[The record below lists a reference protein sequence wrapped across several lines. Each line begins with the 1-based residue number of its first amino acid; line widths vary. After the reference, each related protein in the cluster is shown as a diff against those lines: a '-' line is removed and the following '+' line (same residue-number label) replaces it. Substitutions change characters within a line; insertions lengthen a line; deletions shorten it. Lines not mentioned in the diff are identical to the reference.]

1 MKIRIGDK
9 VVEAEMKEVNGK
21 MMPVIKAQAEEIKR
35 PDGRVD
41 VVVKVPC
48 LKIESKEKEV

>member
-1 MKIRIGDK
+1 MTKIRIGDK
-9 VVEAEMKEVNGK
+9 VVEVENG
-21 MMPVIKAQAEEIKR
+21 VIKATAEEIPR

-48 LKIESKEKEV
+48 LQINGKVK